1 MLIFAGIPPFHS
13 CEGRNLFPR
22 SGIPLL
28 SKASITAKIP
38 AFAGMEECDGNPPH
52 SPHIKKAPPF
62 PNSPQI
68 PPSPFP
74 RKRESPDSSGEAAN
88 HRQRRQNREIP
99 AFAGMGSM
107 LIFAGIPPIPFLR
120 RQESLSAK
128 RNPPIVE
135 SIHHRKDSCLC
146 RNGRVRR
153 KSPPFPPSPHI
164 KKSTPIPK
172 LPPFPPIPIPAKAG
186 ISRLQRRSRESPPKA
201 AKQGDSRFRGNGK
214 YVNFR
219 GNPPIPF
226 LRRQE
231 SLSAKRNP
239 PIVESIHHR
248 KDSCLCRNGRVR
260 RKSPPIPPIPPY
272 KKSTPIPK
280 LPPFPPIPIPAKAG
294 ISRLQRRSRESPP
307 KAAK

>member
-88 HRQRRQNREIP
+88 HRQRRQSREIP

-107 LIFAGIPPIPFLR
+107 LIFAGIPPFHSCEGRNLFPRSGIPL
-120 RQESLSAK
+120 LSKASITAK
-128 RNPPIVE
+128 IPAFAGMEECDGNPP
-135 SIHHRKDSCLC
+135 H
-146 RNGRVRR
+146 
-153 KSPPFPPSPHI
+153 SPHI
-164 KKSTPIPK
+164 KKA
-172 LPPFPPIPIPAKAG
+172 PPFPNSPHFPPIPIPAKAG

-219 GNPPIPF
+219 GNPPPFHSCEGRNLFPRSGIP
-226 LRRQE
+226 L
-231 SLSAKRNP
+231 LSKASITAKIPAFAGMEECDGNP
-239 PIVESIHHR
+239 PH
-248 KDSCLCRNGRVR
+248 
-260 RKSPPIPPIPPY
+260 SPHSPI
-272 KKSTPIPK
+272 
-280 LPPFPPIPIPAKAG
+280 
-294 ISRLQRRSRESPP
+294 
-307 KAAK
+307 

>member
-1 MLIFAGIPPFHS
+1 MLIFAGIPPFHSCEGRNLFPRSGIPLLSKASITAKIPAFAGMEECDGNPPHSPHIKKAPPFPNSPQIPPSPFPRKRESPDSSGEAANHRQRRQSREIPAFAGMGSMLIFAGIPPFHS

-107 LIFAGIPPIPFLR
+107 LIFAGIPPFHSCEGRNLFPRSGTPLLSKASITAKIPAFAGM
-120 RQESLSAK
+120 EECDG
-128 RNPPIVE
+128 NP
-135 SIHHRKDSCLC
+135 
-146 RNGRVRR
+146 
-153 KSPPFPPSPHI
+153 PPFPPFPHI
-164 KKSTPIPK
+164 KKAPPFPN
-172 LPPFPPIPIPAKAG
+172 PPFPPIPIPAKAG

-201 AKQGDSRFRGNGK
+201 AK
-214 YVNFR
+214 
-219 GNPPIPF
+219 
-226 LRRQE
+226 
-231 SLSAKRNP
+231 
-239 PIVESIHHR
+239 
-248 KDSCLCRNGRVR
+248 
-260 RKSPPIPPIPPY
+260 
-272 KKSTPIPK
+272 
-280 LPPFPPIPIPAKAG
+280 
-294 ISRLQRRSRESPP
+294 
-307 KAAK
+307 

>member
-1 MLIFAGIPPFHS
+1 MAGIPPQ
-13 CEGRNLFPR
+13 
-22 SGIPLL
+22 IPQ
-28 SKASITAKIP
+28 T
-38 AFAGMEECDGNPPH
+38 PH
-52 SPHIKKAPPF
+52 SP
-62 PNSPQI
+62 
-68 PPSPFP
+68 PS
-74 RKRESPDSSGEAAN
+74 
-88 HRQRRQNREIP
+88 
-99 AFAGMGSM
+99 
-107 LIFAGIPPIPFLR
+107 
-120 RQESLSAK
+120 
-128 RNPPIVE
+128 
-135 SIHHRKDSCLC
+135 
-146 RNGRVRR
+146 
-153 KSPPFPPSPHI
+153 
-164 KKSTPIPK
+164 
-172 LPPFPPIPIPAKAG
+172 PIPAKAG
-186 ISRLQRRSRESPPKA
+186 ISRLQRRSRKSPPKA
-201 AKQGDSRFRGNGK
+201 ANQGDSRFRGNGK

-307 KAAK
+307 KAAKQGDSRFRGNGKYVNFRGNPPPIPFLRRQESLSAKRNLDNRRKRPFTAEIPAFAGMEEGVGNPPHRLRREIPAFVVKTVRFPPAREWKEGIRQKNNTQKPFFIALRASAPKKEVS